1 MEYYKLYYQANTIS
15 SSFVMFEKSILRS
28 RDSFI
33 FAVERNY
40 VTQLKKSHN
49 RPKLKQMVLFCTV
62 FFNNFLLTVCR
73 TDFAEYDLTEPTLLL
88 KQMLGQIQFKC
99 LYHMEGCERR
109 TGYNDYLSH
118 EMWCDYNPAA
128 WDTCQYCDKK
138 YIKTEIDYH
147 FTKCPVKVIIDP
159 LNEKISDL
167 QQELWNAENNS
178 SEERRTL
185 KRELNDNQR
194 ITDSLRK
201 NWHTQQAEWY
211 TAGYSQSVHD
221 HYYMKFIIAIL
232 IALIMLVVLCNDIDK
247 TPSDFMLFHVDSTSS
262 ETVVK
267 SPVDFTSSETFDPF
281 TDIRREISRNMDYL
295 LIIIE
300 GLLKFLYIP
309 IYIFMYTLRYVMYI
323 MVYMFATLL
332 TALKSPSLLWLRT
345 NSADIYYNIYY
356 IIIILL
362 CDIIIIFFFFLL
374 WANLI

>member
-1 MEYYKLYYQANTIS
+1 
-15 SSFVMFEKSILRS
+15 
-28 RDSFI
+28 
-33 FAVERNY
+33 
-40 VTQLKKSHN
+40 
-49 RPKLKQMVLFCTV
+49 
-62 FFNNFLLTVCR
+62 
-73 TDFAEYDLTEPTLLL
+73 
-88 KQMLGQIQFKC
+88 MLGQIQFEC
-99 LYHMEGCERR
+99 LYETEGCECES
-109 TGYNDYLSH
+109 GYNEYLSH
-118 EMWCDYNPAA
+118 EMRCDYNPDS

-138 YIKTEIDYH
+138 YIKTEIGYH
-147 FTKCPVKVIIDP
+147 VTECPVKVIHVDP

-267 SPVDFTSSETFDPF
+267 SPVDFTSSKTSDPF
-281 TDIRREISRNMDYL
+281 TDILMDISRNTDYL
-295 LIIIE
+295 VIIIE
-300 GLLKFLYIP
+300 GLLKFLNILNHT
-309 IYIFMYTLRYVMYI
+309 FMYTLRDVMYTLGYI
-323 MVYMFATLL
+323 FATFLTVLKVPTLL
-332 TALKSPSLLWLRT
+332 LLWLHT
-345 NSADIYYNIYY
+345 NPADIYYSMYY
-356 IIIILL
+356 IIIILFCYINYYIL
-362 CDIIIIFFFFLL
+362 CFVMPNILGTLYLIPHCGFLL
-374 WANLI
+374 YQFVLDIFTTVF